1 MGTGEPSTERKT
13 IDAVQTT
20 LTIIEA
26 LQELDGAGVTE
37 LANHVGVT
45 KGTIHNHL
53 ATLEAND
60 YVVKDDD
67 DVYQLGFRFLDT
79 AHHARNRIKIYDL
92 ITQEIDKLA
101 EETGEMALFTV
112 EEHGKGVC
120 LYRSFGK
127 HAIETPLYIGYR
139 SHLHRTA
146 VGKAILSQLPPERVD
161 EILDRHG
168 LPGVTEHTITDRD
181 ELFAELETIREEG
194 VAYNREETIQGLI
207 GVGMPILNHYEKVNA
222 AISVIGPV
230 SRIDEQTLNENIL
243 EAIRQ
248 RSNVIEVNSTSVY
261 SPNL

>member
-1 MGTGEPSTERKT
+1 MGSGHAPQDTKR

-20 LTIIEA
+20 LNIVEA
-26 LQELDGAGVTE
+26 LQDLEGAGVTE
-37 LANHVGVT
+37 IANHIGVT
-45 KGTIHNHL
+45 KGTVHNHL

-60 YVVKDDD
+60 YVIKDDEKT
-67 DVYQLGFRFLDT
+67 YQLGFRFLDT
-79 AHHARNRIKIYDL
+79 AHHARNRIEIYDL
-92 ITQEIDKLA
+92 ITQELDKLA
-101 EETGEMALFTV
+101 DETGEMALFTV

-127 HAIETPLYIGYR
+127 HAIETPLYVGYR

-146 VGKAILSQLPPERVD
+146 VGKAILSQLSTERVD
-161 EILDRHG
+161 EILDQHG
-168 LPGVTEHTITDRD
+168 MPGVTEKTITDRE
-181 ELFAELETIREEG
+181 ELFAELEEIREEG

-207 GVGMPILNHYEKVNA
+207 GIGMPILNHDEKINA

-230 SRIDEQTLNENIL
+230 SRIDEQTLNDTIL

-261 SPNL
+261 NPDL